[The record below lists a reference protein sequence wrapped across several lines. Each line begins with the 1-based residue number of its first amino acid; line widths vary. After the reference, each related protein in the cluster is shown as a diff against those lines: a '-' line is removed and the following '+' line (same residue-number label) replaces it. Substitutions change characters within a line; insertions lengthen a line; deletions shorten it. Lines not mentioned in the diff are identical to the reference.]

1 MMSKLMA
8 KSWSYGLT
16 SLIFFLVAVINFWM
30 ILDDGATTF
39 RIIAAV
45 AFAIG
50 GILLFTVF
58 LRVRKT
64 GRE

>member
-1 MMSKLMA
+1 
-8 KSWSYGLT
+8 
-16 SLIFFLVAVINFWM
+16 VINFWM

-39 RIIAAV
+39 RIIASV

-50 GILLFTVF
+50 GILLLTVF

-64 GRE
+64 GP